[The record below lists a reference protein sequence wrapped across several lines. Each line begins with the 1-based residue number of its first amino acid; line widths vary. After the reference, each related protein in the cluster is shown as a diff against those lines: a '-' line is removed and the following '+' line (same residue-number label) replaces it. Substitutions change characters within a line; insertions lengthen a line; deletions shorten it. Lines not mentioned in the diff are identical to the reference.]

1 MRNDHARLDNLVVRI
16 SKKNAGL
23 RSLPGDWGNLTVKP
37 ISCRHFSVF
46 LCLLVPL
53 CLVPIRA
60 YADTTEDIFG
70 RAVFYTVQIK
80 AAVPVPFEGEEQGAW
95 SGAGFLVD
103 RQRGWIMTNAHV
115 ASRSPSTMEVGFKDR
130 DFVDAHKVYVDP
142 YLDLAIIAIDN
153 SLIPPASFIP
163 ELDCGD
169 FPRVGHTVG
178 AFGHPWGLSFTGTRG
193 IISGITSRFLQEDL
207 QTDAP
212 INQGNSGGP
221 LISLQHGKIV
231 GINSATLAEKNV
243 QNVNF
248 VLPMK
253 YACRVLELL
262 RAGRNPSPPELP
274 VQFLKDVDER
284 RKLRVV
290 NSFLDPE
297 KLSLKAGDTILS
309 VEGSDETLENETRLI
324 HALRGRL
331 ENFTVVVNR
340 GGDTLRLKGS
350 LDPKPYLLE
359 RKGVYFSGILFGPV
373 YYRDKKVMPIGEI
386 MVHSVEKG
394 SIGNLSNIEKEDLLD
409 GVDGHVVRSLEDFY
423 GLLGRFKDHGKIT
436 VRLKR
441 FADQPV
447 DSVFEYIEQTIKVE
461 DLRWISQEN
470 RPGKRPSP

>member
-1 MRNDHARLDNLVVRI
+1 M
-16 SKKNAGL
+16 
-23 RSLPGDWGNLTVKP
+23 KP
-37 ISCRHFSVF
+37 ISCRHFLLS

-60 YADTTEDIFG
+60 FADPTEDIFG
-70 RAVFYTVQIK
+70 RAVLYTVQIK

-130 DFVDAHKVYVDP
+130 DFVDAYKVYVDP
-142 YLDLAIIAIDN
+142 YLDLAIIAIDP
-153 SLIPPASFIP
+153 SFIPPATVMP

-169 FPRVGHTVG
+169 LPRVGHAVG

-193 IISGITSRFLQEDL
+193 IISGITSRFLQENL

-221 LISLQHGKIV
+221 LISLQQGKIV
-231 GINSATLAEKNV
+231 GINSATLAEKNA

-253 YACRVLELL
+253 YACRILELL

-284 RKLRVV
+284 RDLRVV

-297 KLSLKAGDTILS
+297 KLSLKPGDTILS
-309 VEGSDETLENETRLI
+309 VEGSDEKLENETRLV

-331 ENFTVVVNR
+331 ENFSLVVKR
-340 GGDTLRLKGS
+340 GGDILRIKGS
-350 LDPKPYLLE
+350 LDPKPYILE
-359 RKGVYFSGILFGPV
+359 RKGVYFSGILFGNI
-373 YYRDKKVMPIGEI
+373 YYRDKKVVPIGEI
-386 MVHSVEKG
+386 MVHSVQKG
-394 SIGNLSNIEKEDLLD
+394 SIGNFSNIEKGDILD
-409 GVDGHVVRSLEDFY
+409 GVNGYDIQSLEDFFR
-423 GLLGRFKDHGKIT
+423 GLGRFKDHEKIT
-436 VRLKR
+436 LRLKR
-441 FADQPV
+441 FADPPA
-447 DSVFEYIEQTIKVE
+447 DSVFEYIEQIIKVE
-461 DLRWISQEN
+461 DLRWVSQ
-470 RPGKRPSP
+470 GKRS

>member
-1 MRNDHARLDNLVVRI
+1 M
-16 SKKNAGL
+16 
-23 RSLPGDWGNLTVKP
+23 KP
-37 ISCRHFSVF
+37 ISCRHFLIS

-53 CLVPIRA
+53 CLAPTRA

-80 AAVPVPFEGEEQGAW
+80 AAMPVPFEGEEQGAW

-130 DFVDAHKVYVDP
+130 DFVDAYKVYVDP
-142 YLDLAIIAIDN
+142 YLDLAIIAMDP
-153 SLIPPASFIP
+153 SLIPPASVMP

-169 FPRVGHTVG
+169 LPRVGHPVG

-193 IISGITSRFLQEDL
+193 IISGITSRFLQENL

-231 GINSATLAEKNV
+231 GINSATLDEKNA
-243 QNVNF
+243 QNMNF

-253 YACRVLELL
+253 YACRILELL

-284 RKLRVV
+284 RELRVV
-290 NSFLDPE
+290 NSFLEPE
-297 KLSLKAGDTILS
+297 KLPLKPGDTILS
-309 VEGSDETLENETRLI
+309 VEGSAETLENETRLL

-331 ENFTVVVNR
+331 EDFTVVVKR

-350 LDPKPYLLE
+350 LDPKPYILE
-359 RKGVYFSGILFGPV
+359 RKGVYFSGILFGHF

-386 MVHSVEKG
+386 MVHSVQKG
-394 SIGNLSNIEKEDLLD
+394 SIGNFSNIEKGDILD
-409 GVDGHVVRSLEDFY
+409 GVDGHVVQSLEDLY
-423 GLLGRFKDHGKIT
+423 GLVGQVQGSRKNHIK
-436 VRLKR
+436 
-441 FADQPV
+441 A
-447 DSVFEYIEQTIKVE
+447 QTICGPACGFG
-461 DLRWISQEN
+461 L
-470 RPGKRPSP
+470 

>member
-1 MRNDHARLDNLVVRI
+1 M
-16 SKKNAGL
+16 
-23 RSLPGDWGNLTVKP
+23 KP
-37 ISCRHFSVF
+37 ISRRHFLLS
-46 LCLLVPL
+46 LCFLVPL

-60 YADTTEDIFG
+60 FADPTEDIFG
-70 RAVFYTVQIK
+70 RAVLYTVQMK

-130 DFVDAHKVYVDP
+130 DFVDAYKVYVDP
-142 YLDLAIIAIDN
+142 YLDLAIIAIDP
-153 SLIPPASFIP
+153 SFIPPATVMP

-169 FPRVGHTVG
+169 LPRVGHAVG

-193 IISGITSRFLQEDL
+193 IISGITSRFLQENL

-231 GINSATLAEKNV
+231 GINSATLAEKNA

-253 YACRVLELL
+253 YACRILELL

-284 RKLRVV
+284 RDLRVV

-297 KLSLKAGDTILS
+297 KLSLKPGDTILS
-309 VEGSDETLENETRLI
+309 VEGSDEKLENETRLI

-331 ENFTVVVNR
+331 ENFSLVVKR
-340 GGDTLRLKGS
+340 GGDILRIKGS
-350 LDPKPYLLE
+350 LDPKPYILE
-359 RKGVYFSGILFGPV
+359 RKGVYFSGILFGNI
-373 YYRDKKVMPIGEI
+373 YYRDKKVVPIGEI
-386 MVHSVEKG
+386 MVHSVQKG
-394 SIGNLSNIEKEDLLD
+394 SIGNFSNIEKGDILD
-409 GVDGHVVRSLEDFY
+409 GVNGHDIQSLEDFY
-423 GLLGRFKDHGKIT
+423 RGLGRFKDHEKIT
-436 VRLKR
+436 LRLKR
-441 FADQPV
+441 FADPPA

-461 DLRWISQEN
+461 DLRWVSQ
-470 RPGKRPSP
+470 GKRS

>member
-1 MRNDHARLDNLVVRI
+1 M
-16 SKKNAGL
+16 
-23 RSLPGDWGNLTVKP
+23 KP
-37 ISCRHFSVF
+37 ISRRHFLLS
-46 LCLLVPL
+46 LCFLVPL

-60 YADTTEDIFG
+60 FADPTEDIFG
-70 RAVFYTVQIK
+70 RAVLYTVQMK

-130 DFVDAHKVYVDP
+130 DFVDAYKVYVDP
-142 YLDLAIIAIDN
+142 YLDLAIIAIDP
-153 SLIPPASFIP
+153 SFIPPATVMP

-169 FPRVGHTVG
+169 LPRVGHAVG

-193 IISGITSRFLQEDL
+193 IISGITSRFLQENL

-221 LISLQHGKIV
+221 LISLQQGKIV
-231 GINSATLAEKNV
+231 GINSATLAEKNA

-253 YACRVLELL
+253 YACRILELL

-284 RKLRVV
+284 RDLRVV

-297 KLSLKAGDTILS
+297 KLSLKPGDTILS
-309 VEGSDETLENETRLI
+309 VEGSDEKLENETRLV

-331 ENFTVVVNR
+331 ENFSLVVKR
-340 GGDTLRLKGS
+340 GGDILRIKGS
-350 LDPKPYLLE
+350 LDPKPYILE
-359 RKGVYFSGILFGPV
+359 RKGVYFSGILFGNI
-373 YYRDKKVMPIGEI
+373 YYRDKKVVPIGEI
-386 MVHSVEKG
+386 MVHSVQKG
-394 SIGNLSNIEKEDLLD
+394 SIGNFSNIEKGDILD
-409 GVDGHVVRSLEDFY
+409 GVNGHDIQSLEDFY
-423 GLLGRFKDHGKIT
+423 RGLGRFKDHEKIT
-436 VRLKR
+436 LRLKR
-441 FADQPV
+441 FADPPA

-461 DLRWISQEN
+461 DLRWVSQ
-470 RPGKRPSP
+470 GKRS

>member
-1 MRNDHARLDNLVVRI
+1 VDKIVGRI
-16 SKKNAGL
+16 SNDIADFGVDEEIGATRL
-23 RSLPGDWGNLTVKP
+23 MKP
-37 ISCRHFSVF
+37 ISCRHILLY

-53 CLVPIRA
+53 CFVPIRA

-115 ASRSPSTMEVGFKDR
+115 ASRSPSAIEVGFKDR
-130 DFVDAHKVYVDP
+130 DFVDAYKVYVDP
-142 YLDLAIIAIDN
+142 YLDLAIIAMDP
-153 SLIPPASFIP
+153 SFIPPASVIP

-169 FPRVGHTVG
+169 LPRVGHPVG

-193 IISGITSRFLQEDL
+193 IISGITSRFLQENL

-212 INQGNSGGP
+212 INEGNSGGP

-231 GINSATLAEKNV
+231 GINSATLAEKNA

-253 YACRVLELL
+253 YACRILELL

-274 VQFLKDVDER
+274 VQFFKDVDER
-284 RKLRVV
+284 RELRVV

-297 KLSLKAGDTILS
+297 KLPLKPEDTILS
-309 VEGSDETLENETRLI
+309 VEGSAETPENETRLI

-331 ENFTVVVNR
+331 ENFTVVVKR

-350 LDPKPYLLE
+350 LVPKPYILE
-359 RKGVYFSGILFGPV
+359 RKGVYFSGILFGHFN
-373 YYRDKKVMPIGEI
+373 YRDKKAMPIGEI
-386 MVHSVEKG
+386 MVHSVQKG
-394 SIGNLSNIEKEDLLD
+394 SIGNLSNIEKGDILD
-409 GVDGHVVRSLEDFY
+409 GVDGQVVQSLEDLY
-423 GLLGRFKDHGKIT
+423 RWLGRFKGHEKIT

-441 FADQPV
+441 FAEPPV
-447 DSVFEYIEQTIKVE
+447 DSVFEYIEQTLKVE
-461 DLRWISQEN
+461 DLRLVSQ
-470 RPGKRPSP
+470 GKRSQ

>member
-1 MRNDHARLDNLVVRI
+1 M
-16 SKKNAGL
+16 
-23 RSLPGDWGNLTVKP
+23 KP
-37 ISCRHFSVF
+37 ISCRHFLLS

-60 YADTTEDIFG
+60 FADPTEDIFG
-70 RAVFYTVQIK
+70 RAVLYTVQMK

-130 DFVDAHKVYVDP
+130 DFVDAYKVYVDP

-153 SLIPPASFIP
+153 SYIPPESVMP

-169 FPRVGHTVG
+169 LPRVGHTVG

-231 GINSATLAEKNV
+231 GINSATLAEKNA

-253 YACRVLELL
+253 YACRILELL

-274 VQFLKDVDER
+274 VQFFKDVDER
-284 RKLRVV
+284 RELRVV
-290 NSFLDPE
+290 NSFLAPE
-297 KLSLKAGDTILS
+297 KLSLKPGDTILS
-309 VEGSDETLENETRLI
+309 VEGSDEKLENETRLI

-331 ENFTVVVNR
+331 EDFRLVVKR
-340 GGDTLRLKGS
+340 GGKILKIRGS
-350 LDPKPYLLE
+350 LAPKPYILD
-359 RKGVYFSGILFGPV
+359 RKGVYFSGILFGNI
-373 YYRDKKVMPIGEI
+373 YYRDKKVVPIGEI
-386 MVHSVEKG
+386 MVHSVQKG
-394 SIGNLSNIEKEDLLD
+394 SIGNLSNNEKGDILD
-409 GVDGHVVRSLEDFY
+409 GVDGHDIQSLEDFY
-423 GLLGRFKDHGKIT
+423 GGLGRVKDHEKIT
-436 VRLKR
+436 LRLKR
-441 FADQPV
+441 FADPPV

-461 DLRWISQEN
+461 DLRWVSQ
-470 RPGKRPSP
+470 GKRP

>member
-1 MRNDHARLDNLVVRI
+1 M
-16 SKKNAGL
+16 
-23 RSLPGDWGNLTVKP
+23 KP
-37 ISCRHFSVF
+37 ISCRHFLLS

-60 YADTTEDIFG
+60 FADPTEDIFG
-70 RAVFYTVQIK
+70 RAVLYTVQIK

-130 DFVDAHKVYVDP
+130 DFVDAYKVYVDP
-142 YLDLAIIAIDN
+142 YLDLAIIAIDP
-153 SLIPPASFIP
+153 SFIPPATVMP

-169 FPRVGHTVG
+169 LPRVGHAVG

-193 IISGITSRFLQEDL
+193 LISGITSCFLQENL

-221 LISLQHGKIV
+221 LISLQQGKIV
-231 GINSATLAEKNV
+231 GINSATLAEKNA

-253 YACRVLELL
+253 YACRILELL

-284 RKLRVV
+284 RDLRVV

-297 KLSLKAGDTILS
+297 KLSLKPGDTILS
-309 VEGSDETLENETRLI
+309 VEGSDEKLENETRLI

-331 ENFTVVVNR
+331 ENFSLVVKR
-340 GGDTLRLKGS
+340 GGDILRIKGS
-350 LDPKPYLLE
+350 LDPKPYILE
-359 RKGVYFSGILFGPV
+359 RKGVYFSGILFGNI
-373 YYRDKKVMPIGEI
+373 YYRDKKVVPIGEI
-386 MVHSVEKG
+386 MVHSVQKG
-394 SIGNLSNIEKEDLLD
+394 SIGNFSNIEKGDILD
-409 GVDGHVVRSLEDFY
+409 GVNGHDIQSLEDFY
-423 GLLGRFKDHGKIT
+423 RGLGRFKDHEKIT
-436 VRLKR
+436 LRLKR
-441 FADQPV
+441 FADPPA

-461 DLRWISQEN
+461 DLRWVSQ
-470 RPGKRPSP
+470 GKRS

>member
-1 MRNDHARLDNLVVRI
+1 M
-16 SKKNAGL
+16 
-23 RSLPGDWGNLTVKP
+23 KP
-37 ISCRHFSVF
+37 ISCRHFLISF
-46 LCLLVPL
+46 CLLVPL
-53 CLVPIRA
+53 CLDPTRA

-80 AAVPVPFEGEEQGAW
+80 AAMPVPFEGEEQGAW

-130 DFVDAHKVYVDP
+130 DFVDAYKVYVDP
-142 YLDLAIIAIDN
+142 YLDLAIIAMDP
-153 SLIPPASFIP
+153 SLIPPASVMP

-169 FPRVGHTVG
+169 LPRVGHPVG

-193 IISGITSRFLQEDL
+193 IISGITSRFLQENL

-231 GINSATLAEKNV
+231 GINSATLDEKNA

-253 YACRVLELL
+253 YACRILELL

-284 RKLRVV
+284 RELRVV

-297 KLSLKAGDTILS
+297 KLPLKPGDTILS
-309 VEGSDETLENETRLI
+309 VEGSAEALENETRLM

-331 ENFTVVVNR
+331 EDFTVVVKR

-350 LDPKPYLLE
+350 LDPKPYILE
-359 RKGVYFSGILFGPV
+359 RKGVYFSGILFGHF

-386 MVHSVEKG
+386 MVHSVQKG
-394 SIGNLSNIEKEDLLD
+394 SIGNFSDIEKGDILD
-409 GVDGHVVRSLEDFY
+409 GVDGHAVQSLEDLY
-423 GLLGRFKDHGKIT
+423 GWLGRSKGHGKIT
-436 VRLKR
+436 LRLKR
-441 FADQPV
+441 FADPLV
-447 DSVFEYIEQTIKVE
+447 DSVFEYIEQKIKVE
-461 DLRWISQEN
+461 DLSWVSQE
-470 RPGKRPSP
+470 KRS

>member
-1 MRNDHARLDNLVVRI
+1 MKAI
-16 SKKNAGL
+16 SY
-23 RSLPGDWGNLTVKP
+23 
-37 ISCRHFSVF
+37 RHFLMS

-53 CLVPIRA
+53 GLAPIRA

-70 RAVFYTVQIK
+70 RAVLYTVQIK

-115 ASRSPSTMEVGFKDR
+115 ASRSPSTMEVGFKNR
-130 DFVDAHKVYVDP
+130 DFVDAYKVYVDP
-142 YLDLAIIAIDN
+142 YLDLAIIAMDP
-153 SLIPPASFIP
+153 SFIPPSSVMP

-169 FPRVGHTVG
+169 LPRVGHAVG
-178 AFGHPWGLSFTGTRG
+178 AFGHPWGLNFTGTRG

-231 GINSATLAEKNV
+231 GINSATLAEKNA

-253 YACRVLELL
+253 YACKVLDLL
-262 RAGRNPSPPELP
+262 RAGKNPSPPELP
-274 VQFLKDVDER
+274 VQFFKDVDER
-284 RKLRVV
+284 RELRVV

-297 KLSLKAGDTILS
+297 KLPLKPGDLILS
-309 VEGSDETLENETRLI
+309 IEGSDEKLENETRLV

-331 ENFTVVVNR
+331 ESFTLVVNR
-340 GGDTLRLKGS
+340 GGDTLRIKGS
-350 LDPKPYLLE
+350 LEPKPYLLE
-359 RKGVYFSGILFGPV
+359 RKGVFTSGILFGHF

-386 MVHSVEKG
+386 IVHSVQKG
-394 SIGNLSNIEKEDLLD
+394 SIGNFSNIEKGDILD
-409 GVDGHVVRSLEDFY
+409 GVAGNDVRSLEDLY
-423 GLLGRFKDHGKIT
+423 RGLGRFKDHGKIT
-436 VRLKR
+436 LRLKR
-441 FADQPV
+441 FADPPV
-447 DSVFEYIEQTIKVE
+447 DSIFEYIEQTIKVE
-461 DLRWISQEN
+461 DLRWVSQE
-470 RPGKRPSP
+470 KRS